1 MFERTAL
8 FAESWNVAWRKIN
21 RESILT
27 DKITPFAII
36 KNSFRYWAA
45 DPFLFEYENQFYIFA
60 ELYDYIKCRGCLGYC
75 KWDGIKFSGWK
86 KIITEAHHLS
96 YPFILKARTSVHYA
110 RVRCRS
116 FFVLI

>member
-21 RESILT
+21 REGILT

-45 DPFLFEYENQFYIFA
+45 DPFLFEHENQVYIFV

-75 KWDGIKFSGWK
+75 KRNEKNLVAGKR
-86 KIITEAHHLS
+86 L
-96 YPFILKARTSVHYA
+96 
-110 RVRCRS
+110 
-116 FFVLI
+116 

>member
-8 FAESWNVAWRKIN
+8 FAESWNVAWRKKN

-45 DPFLFEYENQFYIFA
+45 DPFLFEHEN
-60 ELYDYIKCRGCLGYC
+60 
-75 KWDGIKFSGWK
+75 
-86 KIITEAHHLS
+86 
-96 YPFILKARTSVHYA
+96 
-110 RVRCRS
+110 
-116 FFVLI
+116 

>member
-45 DPFLFEYENQFYIFA
+45 DPFYLSMKISFIF
-60 ELYDYIKCRGCLGYC
+60 LQS
-75 KWDGIKFSGWK
+75 FM
-86 KIITEAHHLS
+86 II
-96 YPFILKARTSVHYA
+96 
-110 RVRCRS
+110 
-116 FFVLI
+116 